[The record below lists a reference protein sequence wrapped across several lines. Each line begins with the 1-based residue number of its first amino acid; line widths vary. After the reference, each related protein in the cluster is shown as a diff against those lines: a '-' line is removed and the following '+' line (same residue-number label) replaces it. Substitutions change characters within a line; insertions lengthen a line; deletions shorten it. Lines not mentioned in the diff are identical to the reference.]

1 MTSVEVLS
9 PGALTTIQDLGR
21 PGWAHIGVPRSGAAD
36 RPALRLANQLVGNL
50 DGAAALETTLAGPR
64 LRFDGPAVVAL
75 TGAPVRARVGDGAV
89 PMNEAF
95 ELAAGDELKVGNA
108 SSGLRTYIAIR
119 GGVDVPQVLGSAATD
134 VLTGLGPAR
143 LARGDLLAT
152 GELVLATGEP
162 GLATGEPRPTT
173 RDVTG
178 GGRAIWPPAPEPPPS
193 LELPDSVVLH
203 VIVGPRSEWFTAG
216 SIERLFHDPFTV
228 DQTSNRIGLRLQ
240 GAQLERSRTDELLS
254 EGVVPG
260 AIQIPADGQPI
271 LLLVDH
277 PTTGGYPVI
286 AVVHSRDLPLAA
298 QLRPGQNV
306 RFVASEAS
314 AAGA

>member
-1 MTSVEVLS
+1 MSSVEVLS

-50 DGAAALETTLAGPR
+50 DLAAALETTLAGPR

-119 GGVDVPQVLGSAATD
+119 GGIAVPQVLGSAATD
-134 VLTGLGPAR
+134 LLTGLGPAR

-152 GELVLATGEP
+152 GELAPVTGEP
-162 GLATGEPRPTT
+162 ALPT
-173 RDVTG
+173 RHVTG

-193 LELPDSVVLH
+193 GELPDSVLLH
-203 VIVGPRSEWFTAG
+203 VIVGPRSEWFTAD
-216 SIERLFHDPFTV
+216 SIERLFHEPFTV
-228 DQTSNRIGLRLQ
+228 DQASNRIGLRLQ
-240 GAQLERSRTDELLS
+240 GPQLERSRADELLS
-254 EGVVPG
+254 EGLVPG
-260 AIQIPADGQPI
+260 AIQVPADGRPI

-314 AAGA
+314 PARA